1 MAANQSELS
10 LRIKKPRQFLP
21 KQEQTLQATKTHRFI
36 LYSGA
41 FGAGKTLL
49 LSEAIIT
56 HAWDAPKGLYL
67 VGCQTYP
74 MLRDTVLRTFME
86 EIQLYQDELD
96 KTSLNVSI
104 IKDWNKTSNVLTMF
118 NDAQIIFR
126 SCEDPSKFKSL
137 NLDGFGLD
145 EPVDIDEEIFL
156 MLQGRLRGTNT
167 KHHMGILTGN
177 PGGFDSWVYKYFF
190 ERNNP
195 DYISIQT
202 NTYDNT
208 YLPKHYIKSME
219 ESFDPDYARRYIS
232 GCWGSFEGLIY
243 KDFNKEQ
250 HVGDY
255 LGLPMKSHIA
265 GYDDGYRNPAC
276 LLIGGFDSDNKLFI
290 LHEYYKSDRTTDE
303 ITRDIKPLYEQYDLR
318 KIFCDPSGLN
328 AIETF
333 KRHSMRALDANNIV
347 KDNKKGEGSGIS
359 KLKSL
364 FKQNYVFIDKSCI
377 NLIKQ
382 LQSYRYDKDK
392 ASGNYTE
399 EPVKKD
405 DHAVDA
411 LRYLVSEYDPNKHF
425 VMPVSRDW

>member
-1 MAANQSELS
+1 MATNQSELS
-10 LRIKKPRQFLP
+10 LKIGKPRKLLP

-49 LSEAIIT
+49 LSNAIIR
-56 HAWDAPKGLYL
+56 HAWDAPNALYL

-86 EIQLYQDELD
+86 EIRIYQDAID
-96 KTSLNVSI
+96 KEKQGISL

-145 EPVDIDEEIFL
+145 EPVDIDEQIFL

-190 ERNNP
+190 EKQNP

-208 YLPKHYIKSME
+208 FLPEHYIRSME
-219 ESFDPDYARRYIS
+219 ESFDPDYARRYIA
-232 GCWGSFEGLIY
+232 GVWGSFEGLIY

-255 LGLPMKSHIA
+255 RGSLAYKNHIA

-276 LLIGGFDSDNKLFI
+276 MLIGGFDSDNKLFI

-303 ITRDIKPLYEQYDLR
+303 ISQDIKPLYERYDIR

-333 KRHSMRALDANNIV
+333 KRKGMRAQDA
-347 KDNKKGEGSGIS
+347 DNTKKGEGSGIS

-364 FKQNYVFIDKSCI
+364 FKQNMIFIDKSCI
-377 NLIKQ
+377 HLLKQ

-411 LRYLVSEYDPNKHF
+411 LRYLVSEYDPNHRF
-425 VMPVSRDW
+425 VMPISRDW